1 MSTDMPRPEIVCHMA
16 TTLDG
21 RLLSERWPIS
31 QETVLNLYDGAAG
44 RLDADGWIV
53 GRKTMEH
60 YLVSGAPCAGPD
72 AGPRP
77 DAIAD
82 RKGRNIGIC
91 FDRQGRLRPEEGDI
105 DGDHLVLVV
114 SERVAQE
121 HTEDLAARGV
131 SVFFAGPEGDDV
143 AGVLKRIQAA
153 FGVQR
158 LLLEGGGRLN
168 GAFLAAGLI
177 DETSTLVMPVI
188 DGQSGV
194 PAIYDHR
201 AGTTAQRMDLISTEI
216 FEDGTV
222 WLRHRVRQT

>member
-1 MSTDMPRPEIVCHMA
+1 MPRPEIVCHMV
-16 TTLDG
+16 TSLDG
-21 RLLSERWPIS
+21 RLLPERWPFS
-31 QETVLNLYDGAAG
+31 QEAVMDLYDSAAG

-60 YLVSGAPCAGPD
+60 YLVSGAPSAGHD

-82 RKGRNIGIC
+82 RKGRDIGIC
-91 FDRQGRLRPEEGDI
+91 FDRQGRLRPEEGEI
-105 DGDHLVLVV
+105 EGDHLVLVL

-131 SVFFAGPEGDDV
+131 SVFFAGPVGDDV
-143 AGVLKRIQAA
+143 AGVLTRIQAA

-158 LLLEGGGRLN
+158 VLLEGGGRLN

-194 PAIYDHR
+194 PAIFDHK